1 MTTTTSSP
9 PVSGAPPAERP
20 VSPALTPAK
29 APENRDRP
37 AWLVVV
43 ISLALIVAVFWIA
56 LQVFAQLSSQKQEPP
71 REEPQPAVFR
81 AETYL
86 LEAIP
91 IQRYIAAFGTARADR
106 EVTIAA
112 EVSGRITETQR
123 LRVGDVVQGPTISID
138 AEGRSQRS
146 GGDTLFRI
154 DPQTYEER
162 VKQAQALVN
171 QDQVELRQ
179 LEQEETA
186 NARLTAQQQERLLTS
201 QRELE
206 RFRNLLAQK
215 AGRESDVSR
224 AELEVQQFQEGLIR
238 LENERDLFPIRR
250 QQLETR
256 ASSHRSDLAL
266 ALQDLEKAHVR
277 APFTAVVS
285 RVLVEEGQFVRA
297 GDPLVQLT
305 DPQFVEVPIP
315 VNLTDAAQI
324 EALLQQGTPPRAEL
338 VPDEGALFRTGPRWV
353 GQVTRVAPVADERT
367 RTVNVFVVVDNRDS
381 RDPLRPG
388 TFVFAR
394 IAAEVIPPEVG
405 FLVPRDAL
413 VNDGLFLADHLI
425 SGEEPARAASRSA
438 RRVPIH
444 VVRTL
449 QSFALVQGDLEA
461 GDEIVMTNLD
471 VITDG
476 SLLDVRTSHTL
487 ASELKRL
494 KVGYLAPAVPTAAE

>member
-1 MTTTTSSP
+1 
-9 PVSGAPPAERP
+9 
-20 VSPALTPAK
+20 
-29 APENRDRP
+29 
-37 AWLVVV
+37 
-43 ISLALIVAVFWIA
+43 
-56 LQVFAQLSSQKQEPP
+56 
-71 REEPQPAVFR
+71 
-81 AETYL
+81 
-86 LEAIP
+86 
-91 IQRYIAAFGTARADR
+91 
-106 EVTIAA
+106 
-112 EVSGRITETQR
+112 
-123 LRVGDVVQGPTISID
+123 
-138 AEGRSQRS
+138 
-146 GGDTLFRI
+146 
-154 DPQTYEER
+154 
-162 VKQAQALVN
+162 
-171 QDQVELRQ
+171 VELRQ
-179 LEQEETA
+179 LEQEEAA

-266 ALQDLEKAHVR
+266 AVLELEKAHVR
-277 APFTAVVS
+277 APFTAVIS
-285 RVLVEEGQFVRA
+285 RVMVEEGQYVRS

-305 DPQFVEVPIP
+305 DALAVEVPIP

-394 IAAEVIPPEVG
+394 IAAEVIPPEAG

-413 VNDGLFLADHLI
+413 VNDAIFLA
-425 SGEEPARAASRSA
+425 EEFGTGTDQAVDTSRSA

-444 VVRTL
+444 VVRTM
-449 QSFALVQGDLEA
+449 QSFALVQGDLES

-494 KVGYLAPAVPTAAE
+494 KVGYLAPAVPPTAE